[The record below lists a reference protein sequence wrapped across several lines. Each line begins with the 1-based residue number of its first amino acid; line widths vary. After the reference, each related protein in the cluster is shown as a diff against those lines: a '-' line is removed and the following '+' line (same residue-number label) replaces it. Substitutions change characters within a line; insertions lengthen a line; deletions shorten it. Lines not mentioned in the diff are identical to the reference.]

1 MEGGIIVTELSVY
14 LYGVETGRFSQS
26 EDGQIGFAYKP
37 EWIKA
42 AAAGKAHPLSIS
54 LPFNEQPAPGAAEAF
69 IAGLLPD
76 SLKHREILAVE
87 LDLGNDPSDMELLAK
102 LGRDCAGA
110 LAIVPVGESLDTGH
124 KPMVEYLGEEQ
135 LASYIAALPR
145 RPLLVDEEDGVML
158 SLAGVNDKAAVV
170 ASKNRIG
177 LPKHGFPSTHIIKT
191 DIPGLKDSIKVEH
204 FCLRIAESCG
214 QDVPKSEVK
223 VAGDQTFLLIWRYD
237 RRLVAEQSGPRLYRL
252 HQEDFCQATGFRPSR
267 KYERHGGP
275 NWQLCFQLMS
285 RTSDPV
291 RSRET
296 LLDRVILQY
305 LIGNPDA
312 HGKNYSLLYGRS
324 GEVRLAP
331 LYDLNNAE
339 AFRTNFKSVKP
350 IMAMSIGGNFD
361 RDTLTMENWEKFAD
375 DCGLN
380 PALVTRR
387 LEELAAAIV
396 DNAKAVRQ
404 ELAGTLADTQLLDLV
419 VEDIAKRASIW
430 VDQRPSVKL
439 G

>member
-1 MEGGIIVTELSVY
+1 MTELSAY
-14 LYGVETGRFSQS
+14 LYGVETGRFSCGQ
-26 EDGQIGFAYKP
+26 DGQIGFTYKS
-37 EWIKA
+37 EWVKA
-42 AAAGKAHPLSIS
+42 AATGNAHPLSMS
-54 LPFNEQPAPGAAEAF
+54 LPFNAQAAPGAAEAF

-87 LDLGNDPSDMELLAK
+87 LDLGNDPSDMEFLAK

-110 LAIVPVGESLDTGH
+110 LTIVPVGESLDTGH
-124 KPMVEYLGEEQ
+124 KPIVEYLEEEQ

-191 DIPGLKDSIKVEH
+191 DIPGLKDSVKVEH

-214 QDVPKSEVK
+214 QEVPKSEVK

-237 RRLVAEQSGPRLYRL
+237 RRLVAEEAGPRLYRL
-252 HQEDFCQATGFRPSR
+252 HQEDFCQAMGFRPSR

-275 NWQLCFQLMS
+275 NWKKCFQLMS
-285 RTSDPV
+285 GTSDPV
-291 RSRET
+291 RSREA

-361 RDTLTMENWEKFAD
+361 RDSLTLEDWEKFAD

-380 PALVTRR
+380 SAHVIRR
-387 LEELAAAIV
+387 LEELSAEIV
-396 DNAKAVRQ
+396 NNAKAVRQ
-404 ELAGTLADTQLLDLV
+404 ELIGTIADTRLLDLV
-419 VEDIAKRASIW
+419 IDDIAKRASIW
-430 VDQRPSVKL
+430 VAPVSAVKL
-439 G
+439 GR

>member
-1 MEGGIIVTELSVY
+1 MTELSVY
-14 LYGVETGRFSQS
+14 LYGTEAGRLSADDAEHVS
-26 EDGQIGFAYKP
+26 FAYSP
-37 EWIKA
+37 EWVEA
-42 AAAGKAHPLSIS
+42 AVSGKAHPLSIS
-54 LPFNEQPAPGAAEAF
+54 LPLDEEAAPGAIEAF

-76 SLKHREILAVE
+76 SVKHREILAVE
-87 LDLGNDPSDMELLAK
+87 LDLGNDPSDIQLLAK

-110 LAIVPVGESLDTGH
+110 LSIIPVDENLDLGQ
-124 KPMVEYLGEEQ
+124 KPTVDYLAEEQ
-135 LASYIAALPR
+135 LAAYIAALPR
-145 RPLLVDEEDGVML
+145 RPLLVDEEGGVML

-170 ASKNRIG
+170 ASRSRIG
-177 LPKHGFPSTHIIKT
+177 LPKHGFPSTHVIKT
-191 DIPGLKDSIKVEH
+191 DIPGLRDSLKVEH
-204 FCLRIAESCG
+204 FCLRVAEACG
-214 QDVPKSEVK
+214 QEVPRSEVK

-252 HQEDFCQATGFRPSR
+252 HQEDFCQAMGIRPSR

-275 NWQLCFQLMS
+275 NWTMCFQLMS
-285 RTSDPV
+285 RTIDPV
-291 RSRET
+291 RSREA

-324 GEVRLAP
+324 GDVRLAP

-339 AFRTNFKSVKP
+339 AFRTKFKSVKP

-361 RDTLTMENWEKFAD
+361 RDTLTSENWKKFAE

-380 PALVTRR
+380 PALVVRR
-387 LEELAAAIV
+387 LEELSSEIV
-396 DNAKAVRQ
+396 ENSKSLRQ
-404 ELAGTLADTQLLDLV
+404 EVAGSLADTPLLDIV
-419 VEDIAKRASIW
+419 IEDIAKRASLW
-430 VDQRPSVKL
+430 AESKPALKR